1 MAVPIPAFCGTRAIG
16 IQDKEDLKSKRL
28 YCVLA
33 QVEKTCANWGKPKG
47 FDRCM
52 FLLLQCGYTASH
64 QGMVPATLDMTGLG
78 GRSTRTLCL

>member
-33 QVEKTCANWGKPKG
+33 QVEKTCANGVSG
-47 FDRCM
+47 CH
-52 FLLLQCGYTASH
+52 GVASSG
-64 QGMVPATLDMTGLG
+64 QRGL
-78 GRSTRTLCL
+78 RPT